1 MTDNNRYGYDD
12 DYRLDDCDDQSK
24 ISPRQVEADDDA
36 LALVE
41 FYPDS
46 AAISTGLSTAVTKEE
61 EQHQGDPLLTEM
73 YIEGYRAG
81 TASRGSGSEWSNY
94 WKGIFSGA
102 IVASL
107 LGDSLPKGARF
118 VSRELFDSAVT
129 ALVRV
134 VTGDFSH
141 TFRSSSRLDTLVP
154 GLTDTLLSGIL
165 IDRKTEL
172 RDKEA
177 AYKSGAMSWIERLL
191 KRGQRSSNSSD
202 SRKSG
207 SSCCKHRHAG
217 DGSSW
222 P

>member
-1 MTDNNRYGYDD
+1 MTDNNGYGYDD
-12 DYRLDDCDDQSK
+12 EYRLDDCDDQRES
-24 ISPRQVEADDDA
+24 SPSQGSGADK
-36 LALVE
+36 LALVK
-41 FYPDS
+41 FRPDS
-46 AAISTGLSTAVTKEE
+46 AASSTGLSTAVTKED
-61 EQHQGDPLLTEM
+61 EQHPGDPLLTEM

-81 TASRGSGSEWSNY
+81 TESRGSGSEWSSY

-134 VTGDFSH
+134 VTGDFSR
-141 TFRSSSRLDTLVP
+141 TFRSSTSLDTLVP

-177 AYKSGAMSWIERLL
+177 AYKAGAMSWIERLL
-191 KRGQRSSNSSD
+191 KRGRPSSNSSD

-207 SSCCKHRHAG
+207 SSCCKHGNAG

-222 P
+222 A